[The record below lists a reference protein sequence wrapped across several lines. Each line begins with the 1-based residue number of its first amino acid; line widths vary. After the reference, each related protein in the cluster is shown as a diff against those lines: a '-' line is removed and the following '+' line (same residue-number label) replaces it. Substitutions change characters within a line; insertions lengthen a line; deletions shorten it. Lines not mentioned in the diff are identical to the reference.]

1 MDQPNGKMM
10 PIEKEMLLEQM
21 RKEELP
27 FYLRKVEMDAII
39 LKRRF
44 DALVSQGFTETQAL
58 EIVKTRPLYE

>member
-1 MDQPNGKMM
+1 MDRPNGKMM
-10 PIEKEMLLEQM
+10 PIEKEVFLEQL

-39 LKRRF
+39 LKKRF
-44 DALVSQGFTETQAL
+44 DALVSQGFTEAQAL

>member
-1 MDQPNGKMM
+1 MDRPNGKMM
-10 PIEKEMLLEQM
+10 PIEKEVLLEQL

-39 LKRRF
+39 LKKRF
-44 DALVSQGFTETQAL
+44 DALVSQGFTEAQAL